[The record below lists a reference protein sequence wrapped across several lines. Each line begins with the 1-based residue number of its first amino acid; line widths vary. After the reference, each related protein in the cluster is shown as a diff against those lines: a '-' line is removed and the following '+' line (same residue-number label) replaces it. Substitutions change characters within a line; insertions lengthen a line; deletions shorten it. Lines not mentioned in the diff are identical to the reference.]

1 MRYADVFKCF
11 RQHIVNDTNV
21 IVISYLISYLYNT
34 DQITVIDSFLEDL
47 VKNIIQ
53 KKNKGQKLL
62 LIINDVNS
70 YKRGRTYFSRFIQ
83 KLEKY
88 KLSIIKCTYKYF
100 DTGDLF
106 DGQKIG
112 TPHSV
117 KECLFSIPEAIQ
129 RKYHAESNCKKTI
142 QLMLEVV

>member
-1 MRYADVFKCF
+1 MTN
-11 RQHIVNDTNV
+11 IV
-21 IVISYLISYLYNT
+21 
-34 DQITVIDSFLEDL
+34 
-47 VKNIIQ
+47 Q

-70 YKRGRTYFSRFIQ
+70 YKRGRTYFSQFIR

-112 TPHSV
+112 TPHLV
-117 KECLFSIPEAIQ
+117 KRSLFSIPEAIQ

>member
-34 DQITVIDSFLEDL
+34 DQITGIDSFLEDL
-47 VKNIIQ
+47 VRNIVQ

-70 YKRGRTYFSRFIQ
+70 YKRGRTYFSRFRQ
-83 KLEKY
+83 KFEKY

-100 DTGDLF
+100 D
-106 DGQKIG
+106 
-112 TPHSV
+112 SC
-117 KECLFSIPEAIQ
+117 EMIP
-129 RKYHAESNCKKTI
+129 
-142 QLMLEVV
+142 